1 MESPWNRGMTSGA
14 SESSAAFLGGCQVE
28 ADAEMGDGGCTWA
41 RAITASWRAVF
52 WRNDMRIQRLYIDLT
67 YI

>member
-28 ADAEMGDGGCTWA
+28 ARLMPKWGMVVVHGPGPLLRHGGPCFGGMICAYKGFT
-41 RAITASWRAVF
+41 
-52 WRNDMRIQRLYIDLT
+52 
-67 YI
+67 